1 MLLVSNIS
9 VINSDKYNQLWSF
22 LKDTIVRTVVNGV
35 RHRST
40 LTQDT
45 LIDISQ
51 SPEMN
56 GSVFLYTDYTS
67 SVWPTESNTRSPS
80 QELSYTDGYDIV
92 QLGYATLCPQYRQ
105 RMHIGAN

>member
-35 RHRST
+35 RHRSS

-45 LIDISQ
+45 LIDIS
-51 SPEMN
+51 PN
-56 GSVFLYTDYTS
+56 PLK
-67 SVWPTESNTRSPS
+67 
-80 QELSYTDGYDIV
+80 
-92 QLGYATLCPQYRQ
+92 
-105 RMHIGAN
+105 